1 MNGLIGGLFNKVTS
15 MKNKA
20 EKRLFNNTMNSISGG
35 AWGNGS
41 LSSYSEDNNESL
53 MQVTG
58 KRIGGFAKMMDYG
71 IKHPLAMPVMMS
83 TQPFLWCADRYLNID
98 EDFIIESYEKMR
110 NGELSS
116 DDIIDFLT
124 NINYDCVIPA
134 QYQEYVYASQC
145 LVEKM
150 VRGQLT
156 KEDIYEYCEIA
167 NQFKFELWNINGQSM
182 HSFTDEEYGYSE
194 YDEDNDKY

>member
-20 EKRLFNNTMNSISGG
+20 EKRLFNNVMNIISKG

-53 MQVTG
+53 MQVTE
-58 KRIGGFAKMMDYG
+58 KRTRGFAKMMDYG
-71 IKHPLAMPVMMS
+71 IRHPLAMPVMMA
-83 TQPFLWCADRYLNID
+83 TQPYVWCFDRLLNID
-98 EDFIIESYEKMR
+98 EDFIIESYEKIQ

-124 NINYDCVIPA
+124 NIDYECVVPA
-134 QYQEYVYASQC
+134 QYQEYVHASRC

-150 VRGQLT
+150 VNGQLT
-156 KEDIYEYCEIA
+156 KEDVYEYCEMA
-167 NQFKFELWNINGQSM
+167 NQFKYELWNINRQAMNLS
-182 HSFTDEEYGYSE
+182 TDEEYDYSG
-194 YDEDNDKY
+194 YDEENEEY